1 MYNLNFITIMLKKI
15 PKTAFFQTPKNLNS
29 TGPKLGIIW
38 NSTSKPPPP
47 PSSSHPKK
55 KKKKFNQSPPPK
67 LCNPKA
73 QNIDAAFY
81 KTITHSWVFFLFL
94 LFKNQ
99 TLTSFWSFW
108 ITIASYKWNFVLTS
122 IYEYFNSCELRLIIS
137 NWDRVEA
144 KRIKSRSIT

>member
-1 MYNLNFITIMLKKI
+1 MIMLKKI
-15 PKTAFFQTPKNLNS
+15 PKTVISQTPKNLNLI
-29 TGPKLGIIW
+29 GPKLGIIW
-38 NSTSKPPPP
+38 NSTSKTPFLL
-47 PSSSHPKK
+47 PKK
-55 KKKKFNQSPPPK
+55 KKKLLPPHPHPQ